1 MPIQPKPAIF
11 VELEMKIRTV
21 LLRWYKSFH
30 LNYRE
35 EIAGAEKRAYRPWN
49 SVTPSHL
56 SDCEFPFIEIPIE
69 SDISTVVGGNESG
82 KSHLLNA
89 INKVINGVGIVDDEP
104 FSQTDLCHY
113 SGIRGV
119 NINAWPNIGL
129 TLELENES
137 ERQSLRDAVPAVASS
152 VTEATERFTII
163 LVPDGKQ
170 AAVLFVHSST
180 EPTNL
185 DENDLQAVRAILP
198 ETQFIDS
205 KSTLRGEL
213 PLAELIRGYDS
224 KFEAKGIRDR
234 KSIEQAVAAMT
245 GLTAPATQQQIPGF
259 AESLQ
264 NVKNLIGDLQA
275 SPIAEDSLEMNLFRD
290 ILGIGCATLKFIY
303 SLGTAKRGYAD
314 NQVKWTP
321 IFGPRAKI
329 EKSLFDR

>member
-1 MPIQPKPAIF
+1 
-11 VELEMKIRTV
+11 MKIRTV

-49 SVTPSHL
+49 AVTPSHL

-104 FSQTDLCHY
+104 FSQTDLCRY

-137 ERQSLRDAVPAVASS
+137 ERQALRDAVPAVASS
-152 VTEATERFTII
+152 VTEGTERFTIV
-163 LVPDGKQ
+163 LVPDGNQ
-170 AAVLFVHSST
+170 AAVLFIHSSS

-185 DENDLQAVRAILP
+185 DENDLQSVRAILP

-213 PLAELIRGYDS
+213 SLAELIRGYDPE
-224 KFEAKGIRDR
+224 FEAKGIRDR

-245 GLTAPATQQQIPGF
+245 SLTAPATQQQIPDF
-259 AESLQ
+259 AASFE
-264 NVKNLIGDLQA
+264 NVQNLIGKLQA
-275 SPIAEDSLEMNLFRD
+275 SPIVEGVRTQRLDRQFVVRLAGHPGQLHA
-290 ILGIGCATLKFIY
+290 GIP
-303 SLGTAKRGYAD
+303 SH
-314 NQVKWTP
+314 
-321 IFGPRAKI
+321 
-329 EKSLFDR
+329 